1 MKFTNQHTNSIQVP
15 FLKAQTAI
23 SSLCIILFLL
33 YSFTVKSQVT
43 LVYDVIKG
51 KKVIGTLIS
60 SKVSTNNLTE
70 YAIESKVNVDMILAF
85 KIYSRVSGVYRDGV
99 LIDGKILRKVNDS
112 EKANAHIFWATD
124 KYFIQEDKKLEEF
137 KQKIFYSTACLMHWE
152 PVNFSTVYSENYKK
166 MIPIKVVGPHKYMLL
181 LPDGNKNYYSYQ
193 NGICFEAEVNTN
205 LSTAFFKLRK

>member
-1 MKFTNQHTNSIQVP
+1 MKFNQLNSNVIFGRVSMASVRHSG
-15 FLKAQTAI
+15 FCL
-23 SSLCIILFLL
+23 LMMLL
-33 YSFTVKSQVT
+33 YSFTASSQAT
-43 LVYDVIKG
+43 LVYDVVKG
-51 KKVIGTLIS
+51 KKIIGTLIS
-60 SKVSTNNLTE
+60 SKIIRDNLTE

-137 KQKIFYSTACLMHWE
+137 RQKIFYSTACLMHWE
-152 PVNFSTVYSENYKK
+152 PVNFSAVYSENYKK

-181 LPDGNKNYYSYQ
+181 LPDGNKNYYTYQ
-193 NGICFEAEVNTN
+193 NGICLEAEVNTN
-205 LSTAFFKLRK
+205 LSTAYFRLRK

>member
-1 MKFTNQHTNSIQVP
+1 MKFTNSHTNSIQMP
-15 FLKAQTAI
+15 LLRAPITI
-23 SSLCIILFLL
+23 SGLCITLFLL
-33 YSFTVKSQVT
+33 YSFAGKSQTT

-51 KKVIGTLIS
+51 KKIIGTLIS
-60 SKVSTNNLTE
+60 SKVSANNMIE

-99 LIDGKILRKVNDS
+99 LIDGKILRKVNDN

-152 PVNFSTVYSENYKK
+152 PVNFNIVYSENYKK
-166 MIPIKVVGPHKYMLL
+166 MIPIK
-181 LPDGNKNYYSYQ
+181 
-193 NGICFEAEVNTN
+193 
-205 LSTAFFKLRK
+205 